1 MRPLDSL
8 YLNLINSKLFILKE
22 FLMGVISN
30 ITRNFFNL
38 SSNTEAVEAVNDSR
52 KERSEGCTRFSSESQ
67 MEQLSKKI
75 ISHLELHHNSN
86 VTLIFSSEQ
95 ADIIGRVLRVLHSYH
110 DRIRV
115 MTLEKSMG
123 ILSGLAQRAV
133 SCVNVNDMV
142 VQVQKGTV
150 VVLLNKEC
158 VPASTELNDSI
169 FIGCY
174 ESDRL
179 ARSENRTKAVRDIY
193 QELPSTNTLQIY
205 AHRSEITLL

>member
-1 MRPLDSL
+1 MSA
-8 YLNLINSKLFILKE
+8 
-22 FLMGVISN
+22 ISN

-38 SSNTEAVEAVNDSR
+38 SSNTEAEEAVNHSH
-52 KERSEGCTRFSSESQ
+52 KERSEGCTRFCSESQ
-67 MEQLSKKI
+67 MEQLSRKI
-75 ISHLELHHNSN
+75 ISHLQLHHNSN

-95 ADIIGRVLRVLHSYH
+95 ADIIRRVLGVLRSYR
-110 DRIRV
+110 DRIHV
-115 MTLEKSMG
+115 MTLEKSTG

-142 VQVQKGTV
+142 VQIQKGTV
-150 VVLLNKEC
+150 VALLNKEC
-158 VPASTELNDSI
+158 APASTELNDSI

-193 QELPSTNTLQIY
+193 KELPSTNTLQIY
-205 AHRSEITLL
+205 EHRSGITLF